1 MKRYIDFVQKPKR
14 GQTTKEEPTT
24 FISVPEKKPVAP
36 AVRRATIKPAANPTS
51 APKTAPA
58 TKPVST
64 PQPISVRP
72 HYKPDFGPIRKKPL
86 GAPVSHTAT
95 AAPRAASAPAP
106 APTVRIRKPVMDMT
120 RPVRTSVKPASTTT
134 VKPAARPATKPPVE
148 KPVENPAKNS
158 VENYD
163 DMFDNL
169 DDIDSLFG
177 VIEDY
182 QPVNAQ
188 PETKKRSLFRSMS
201 RRDTEKPSKEEF
213 DENPEGDLAGDDLE
227 TLIEKQAEAQNLQTQ
242 QERKEASERRSSK
255 LNEFL
260 KAGKSPFIRTA
271 SVEKRPLS
279 NSVATRKPNLTKISK
294 DEPSDPATI
303 IEKPEKD
310 AHVGIIVT
318 VILTIV
324 FGAAI
329 GTAAFL
335 LLPK

>member
-1 MKRYIDFVQKPKR
+1 M
-14 GQTTKEEPTT
+14 
-24 FISVPEKKPVAP
+24 KPVA
-36 AVRRATIKPAANPTS
+36 A
-51 APKTAPA
+51 
-58 TKPVST
+58 
-64 PQPISVRP
+64 
-72 HYKPDFGPIRKKPL
+72 
-86 GAPVSHTAT
+86 
-95 AAPRAASAPAP
+95 
-106 APTVRIRKPVMDMT
+106 
-120 RPVRTSVKPASTTT
+120 
-134 VKPAARPATKPPVE
+134 PAARPATKPPVE

-329 GTAAFL
+329 GTGAFL

>member
-24 FISVPEKKPVAP
+24 FISVPEKKPAAP
-36 AVRRATIKPAANPTS
+36 AIRRATIKSAANPTF

-95 AAPRAASAPAP
+95 AAPRAASAPTQ

-120 RPVRTSVKPASTTT
+120 KPVRASVKPASTITT
-134 VKPAARPATKPPVE
+134 KPVVAPAARPTTKPPVE
-148 KPVENPAKNS
+148 KP

-227 TLIEKQAEAQNLQTQ
+227 TLIEKQAEAQNFQTQ